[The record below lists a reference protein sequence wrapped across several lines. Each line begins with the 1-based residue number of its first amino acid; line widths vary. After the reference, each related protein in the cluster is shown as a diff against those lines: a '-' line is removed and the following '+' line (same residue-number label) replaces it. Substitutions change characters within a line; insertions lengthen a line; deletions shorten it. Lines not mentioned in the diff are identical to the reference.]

1 MTTKRIAQRDFIALE
16 EDLALIYATLNRRVL
31 KSLRGLLSALS
42 VRLNEGYAK

>member
-16 EDLALIYATLNRRVL
+16 EDLALIYATARRVL